1 MRRTPF
7 PPQLRCRRRM
17 RPATVP
23 LRCSTFHVP
32 LLLAGGSA
40 PGVPPQDGLRGS
52 GGGRAHPSRAY
63 QFPRESLRGLHSP
76 AACRVRRPSAAF
88 AARPSDGRGSLRAR
102 RNSCS
107 VRCDGPARPS
117 GLVRPRTSRI
127 VTVMSPS
134 RETCSPGATGS
145 ESVTVIRHL
154 QMLRLLDAKPQTRLG
169 LLLSTRNSAWRPF
182 RAQPGAA
189 PGVAPHQG
197 HPRVTRE

>member
-1 MRRTPF
+1 MYLFYWPK
-7 PPQLRCRRRM
+7 
-17 RPATVP
+17 
-23 LRCSTFHVP
+23 
-32 LLLAGGSA
+32 GSA
-40 PGVPPQDGLRGS
+40 PGVPPQDGLTCS
-52 GGGRAHPSRAY
+52 GGCRPHPSRGY
-63 QFPRESLRGLHSP
+63 QIRRESLRGLHSP
-76 AACRVRRPSAAF
+76 AACRVQRPSAAF

-127 VTVMSPS
+127 VTVMSPP

-154 QMLRLLDAKPQTRLG
+154 QM

-197 HPRVTRE
+197 HPRVTRERSGTSPEQYVGRLLCRRHQAHSALKPLDQHTHRLS